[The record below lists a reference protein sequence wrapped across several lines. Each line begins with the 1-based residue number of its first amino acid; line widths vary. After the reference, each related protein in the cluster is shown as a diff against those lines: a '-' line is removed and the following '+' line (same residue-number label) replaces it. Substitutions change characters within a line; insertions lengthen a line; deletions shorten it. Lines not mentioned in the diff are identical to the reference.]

1 VNDRSRSRIDPDG
14 RVLVRIPSAD
24 RAAIARHRAR
34 HEAAAVSD
42 HRDAGE
48 GPLGPAQGHR
58 VRVILGEPPSPFRTS
73 LVGDLARRPE
83 LEVVAVGTSAGMV
96 RACASRQPDV
106 ALVADDLEPDG
117 GVRTIERLVVA
128 APEVLVVLWTDTPD
142 GEDALGA
149 IRAGARGVLA
159 RDIGRDALTRS
170 IRRVAAGEV
179 ALPRYLARA
188 IVEELQGIERRSPG
202 PVALSL
208 LSSREQEVLAL
219 VGEGRQNREIATRL
233 GISEF
238 TVKRHV
244 HNILGKLDVPSRA
257 AAARLHGSACAVG
270 ANREPWPSERRSQR
284 IRVG

>member
-1 VNDRSRSRIDPDG
+1 MV
-14 RVLVRIPSAD
+14 V
-24 RAAIARHRAR
+24 
-34 HEAAAVSD
+34 AAAGARRRTPVMTG
-42 HRDAGE
+42 AGE
-48 GPLGPAQGHR
+48 TDVFGQSPQQHP
-58 VRVILGEPPSPFRTS
+58 VRVILGEPASPFRTS
-73 LVGDLARRPE
+73 LVCDLARRPE

-96 RACASRQPDV
+96 RACASRRPDV
-106 ALVADDLEPDG
+106 ALVADDLPPDG
-117 GVRTIERLVVA
+117 GVSTVERLVIA
-128 APEVLVVLWTDTPD
+128 APEVLVIVWTDMPD
-142 GEDALGA
+142 GEDALAA

-159 RDIGRDALTRS
+159 RDIGRDALARS
-170 IRRVAAGEV
+170 IRQVAAGEV

-208 LSSREQEVLAL
+208 LSAREQEVLAL
-219 VGEGRQNREIATRL
+219 VGDGRQNREIAARL

-270 ANREPWPSERRSQR
+270 AHRDPSGDGRSQR
-284 IRVG
+284 VRIG